1 MTGVLGGLG
10 APRQRSASNLSV
22 ARQARP
28 SGSVMKIT
36 LLGLSSVLLS
46 GPYSACVLV
55 LYTAVW
61 DGMAVFGR

>member
-28 SGSVMKIT
+28 SGSVMKNHST
-36 LLGLSSVLLS
+36 RLVQCPAFWAVLSLRTRSVYGS
-46 GPYSACVLV
+46 VG
-55 LYTAVW
+55 W
-61 DGMAVFGR
+61 DGCIW